1 MNSEIK
7 TFQKLYDIIVKLRGP
22 EGCPW
27 DREQNPQ
34 TLRTYLMEETFECI
48 EAIDEN
54 DHTHVKE
61 ELGDIFL
68 LVTMLSYIY
77 QEAGK
82 FSLEDVLEGISEKLI
97 RRHPHV
103 FGKLEVKDSA
113 EVLSNW
119 DKIKIEQEGRKP
131 KDSILDGIS
140 RAMPPLEHAY
150 KLQKKVAKIGFDWN
164 FIEELFL
171 KIEEEINETEE
182 AILQNQD
189 SVEEELGDM
198 LFSVVNLCRFL
209 NVDPSLALQRTNNKF
224 TKRFKY
230 IEKKMQE
237 SNQEMKKE
245 NLAIMEKFWDE
256 AKNL

>member
-1 MNSEIK
+1 MK
-7 TFQKLYDIIVKLRGP
+7 TFQKLYDIIVKLRSP

-34 TLRTYLMEETFECI
+34 TLRTYLVEETFECI